1 MVETLP
7 QMVQE
12 SIKKFSNIPALMHKK
27 GGTYQALTY
36 KEMGAQ
42 VRAFATALASI
53 GIARGDRVAILS
65 ENRPEW
71 VISDFAMAH
80 VGAVSVGIFP
90 TIPAGQVEYIVA
102 DSGARCLIVSDRE
115 QLTKAL
121 AVRKAIP
128 KLIVI
133 SMNNIEPP
141 DGSVLL
147 FSELVKSADARPMSD
162 AAYEE
167 LWKSV
172 KPGDWA
178 SIIYTSGTTAEPRGA
193 VLSHWNFV
201 SNFTV
206 AREVISFGPGEVLLS
221 FIPLNHVFGRMV
233 DLYLSLS
240 QGATIAYVENLRRL
254 RRNLAE
260 VRPQYMALVP
270 RVLEMFEEGLTAAV
284 AKESPAKQRLFA
296 WALAAAKAGNK
307 AAGRPGSVIDIV
319 QARLADLLVF
329 RGIRKRLGL
338 DRLRFFF
345 AGGAPLHKSTGE
357 FFSVLR
363 ISIMEG
369 YGLSETS
376 PFVTV
381 NPPGHIK
388 IGTVGKP
395 FREIEV
401 RIAEDGEILVR
412 GPNVMQ
418 GYYKRQAETAETID
432 PDGWLHT
439 GDIGEFDADGYLTIT
454 DRKKNLIV
462 LANGKKVAPQH
473 LEDRLLESRFIGQA
487 VIVGDQQN
495 TVGALLVPRF
505 DLLKGWARTQP
516 GLGSAEMETLLKSA
530 EVQRLI
536 RDEIQRL
543 SEGLADYEKV
553 RRFAL
558 LDHEL
563 TMEGGELT
571 PTLKL
576 KRRVVLEKY
585 KDVIERL
592 YS

>member
-7 QMVQE
+7 QMFQE
-12 SIKKFSNIPALMHKK
+12 SIKNFADVPALMHKV
-27 GGTYQALTY
+27 GGAYRALTY
-36 KEMGAQ
+36 REVGRD
-42 VRAFATALASI
+42 VRALATSLVSI
-53 GIARGDRVAILS
+53 GIGKGDRVAILS

-71 VISDFAMAH
+71 AISDFALAH
-80 VGAVSVGIFP
+80 IGAVNVGIFA
-90 TIPAGQVEYIVA
+90 TVPAGQVEYIVA
-102 DSGARCLIVSDRE
+102 DSGAKCLVVSDSE

-121 AVRKAIP
+121 EVRRALP
-128 KLIVI
+128 DLLIV
-133 SMNNIEPP
+133 SMEHVESP
-141 DGSVLL
+141 DRNVLR
-147 FSELVKSADARPMSD
+147 FSELVQRGQTLSLDDR
-162 AAYEE
+162 AYQM
-167 LWKSV
+167 LWSSV
-172 KPGDWA
+172 KPEDWA

-193 VLSHWNFV
+193 ILSHWNFV

-206 AREVISFGPGEVLLS
+206 AREVISFGSGEVLLS

-233 DLYLSLS
+233 DLYLSFS

-254 RRNLAE
+254 RQNLAD
-260 VRPQYMALVP
+260 VRPHYMAVVP
-270 RVLEMFEEGLTAAV
+270 RVLEMFEEGLTTAV
-284 AKESPAKQRLFA
+284 SKQSKFKQRLFA
-296 WALAAAKAGNK
+296 WALGAAKVGTRTGAPT
-307 AAGRPGSVIDIV
+307 RPPICGL
-319 QARLADLLVF
+319 QARLADMLVF
-329 RGIRKRLGL
+329 SGIRKRLGL
-338 DRLRFFF
+338 DRLKFFF
-345 AGGAPLHKSTGE
+345 SGGAPLHKSTAE
-357 FFSVLR
+357 FFSALR
-363 ISIMEG
+363 IPIMEG

-381 NPPGHIK
+381 NPPDRIK

-395 FREIEV
+395 FRGIEV
-401 RIAEDGEILVR
+401 RIADDGEILVR

-418 GYYKRQAETAETID
+418 GYYKRPKETAETID
-432 PDGWLHT
+432 PEGWLHT
-439 GDIGEFDADGYLTIT
+439 GDIGELDEDGYLTIT

-473 LEDRLLESRFIGQA
+473 LEDRLLESRFIAQA
-487 VIVGDQQN
+487 VVVGDQQN

-505 DLLKGWARTQP
+505 DRLKEWAHGQP
-516 GLGSAEMETLLKSA
+516 ELMDADMETLLGSA

-536 RDEIQRL
+536 RAEIQRH
-543 SEGLADYEKV
+543 SHGLADYEKV

-592 YS
+592 YA